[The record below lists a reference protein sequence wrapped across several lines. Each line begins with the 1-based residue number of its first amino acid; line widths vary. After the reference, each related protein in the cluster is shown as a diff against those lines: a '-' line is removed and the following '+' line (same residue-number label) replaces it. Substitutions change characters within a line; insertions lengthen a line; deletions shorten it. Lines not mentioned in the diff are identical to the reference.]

1 MKKESAFSWQ
11 FCCVNKKTQQHMA
24 DVTGTIRKRYL
35 TLLGNTQPFFI
46 NKGYTIEQFAAD
58 LGTNRSYASR
68 FVNKELGVTFST
80 LLNKLR
86 LAHFIRQKS
95 ERPDATI
102 GQLAKECGFNNAFSF
117 RRAFRQEYGTTP
129 SEYFK

>member
-1 MKKESAFSWQ
+1 
-11 FCCVNKKTQQHMA
+11 MA
-24 DVTGTIRKRYL
+24 DVTGIIRKRYL
-35 TLLGNTQPFFI
+35 TLLGNNPPFFT
-46 NKGYTIEQFAAD
+46 NKDYTIGQFAAD

-68 FVNKELGVTFST
+68 FVNKELGMTFST

-102 GQLAKECGFNNAFSF
+102 GELAKECGFNNAFSF
-117 RRAFRQEYGTTP
+117 RRSFKAEYGKTP
-129 SEYFK
+129 SEYMKERFVKKQGE